1 MPQRPDFRK
10 LAAARLGTPE
20 PIVSRV
26 GALLGM
32 TEAETS
38 SFAMSAAGSSMLP
51 PNRTRKTA
59 TRSTTMAARTTPV
72 VAAIPLVA
80 TTPVVATPAA
90 VPVRKVRTPRAVRRV
105 VVPIEPTVTAMPV
118 EDDRPGTPFPTISTF
133 PTVSGPSPV
142 GDLVERQAAVIA
154 PVASAI
160 GSDPASR
167 SREEATAAFSAALAT
182 LVAVL
187 GGPEGR
193 PDDELERSRLRKFLQ
208 IGRIYLDN
216 LAVRMK

>member
-32 TEAETS
+32 TEAETA
-38 SFAMSAAGSSMLP
+38 SFAMSAAGPSMVP
-51 PNRTRKTA
+51 PNRTRRTA

-72 VAAIPLVA
+72 VAAP
-80 TTPVVATPAA
+80 TPVVAVPAA
-90 VPVRKVRTPRAVRRV
+90 APVRKVRKPRAVRRV
-105 VVPIEPTVTAMPV
+105 AAPVVETAVTAAPV
-118 EDDRPGTPFPTISTF
+118 NLDRPGAPFPTIAAF
-133 PTVSGPSPV
+133 PMVSGPSPV
-142 GDLVERQAAVIA
+142 GDLVERQAAVIS
-154 PVASAI
+154 PVAQTVTA
-160 GSDPASR
+160 DPASR

-182 LVAVL
+182 LVDVL
-187 GGPEGR
+187 GGPAGR